1 MNVLTFRLSSFGD
14 IALSVPVIINV
25 LENNPELK
33 IKMVTPKFMIA
44 VFPKHPRLSFIE
56 FDKNNKH
63 KGLIG
68 LWKLYSEIKK
78 HKINSIADIHGVL
91 RTFILCFLL
100 NKKIARIDKG
110 RVEKKKLVQNG
121 FLNSKPLKH
130 TTERYADTFR
140 KLGFKVDLNHELT
153 NFYNNEQSVKK
164 IIGIAPFAK
173 HKSKMFE
180 INKMF
185 ELVKKLSDFG
195 EEIMIFGSKEE
206 LKSIEEWK
214 KIPNISLAEANE
226 LEDEIFLFQKL
237 KLMVSM
243 DSANMHLVSLAGV
256 PVVSIWGA
264 THHYAGFMGYG
275 QGIKMIVE
283 DTEAKWRP
291 SSIYGNIAG
300 PKDNLNGMKNISVNM
315 IYHKIIN
322 SLNNNL

>member
-25 LENNPELK
+25 LENNPQLK

-68 LWKLYSEIKK
+68 LLKLYSEIKK

-100 NKKIARIDKG
+100 NKKTARIDKG
-110 RVEKKKLVQNG
+110 RTEKKKLVQSG

-140 KLGFKVDLNHELT
+140 KLGFKVDLNHKLT
-153 NFYNNEQSVKK
+153 NFYNNEHSVKK
-164 IIGIAPFAK
+164 NIGIAPFAK
-173 HKSKMFE
+173 HESKMFD

-185 ELVKKLSDFG
+185 ELAEKLSNSG
-195 EEIMIFGSKEE
+195 EKIMIFGSKEE
-206 LKSIEEWK
+206 LKSIEDWK
-214 KIPNISLAEANE
+214 KTPNINLAETNG
-226 LEDEIFLFQKL
+226 LKDEIILFQKL

-264 THHYAGFMGYG
+264 THYYAGFMGYG
-275 QGIKMIVE
+275 QDRKMIVE

-300 PKDNLNGMKNISVNM
+300 PKDNLNGMKNISVDM
-315 IYHKIIN
+315 IYQKIIN
-322 SLNNNL
+322 SLNNN